1 MSLEKE
7 EQLETCIMC
16 GKQESRKYFNE
27 NLCSECKQ
35 KYLETI
41 SYENGYGG
49 IDNSKVLRPSV
60 ILKKLKELEEKYE
73 ILKNQ
78 YFEDFDKKCH
88 VITSDIRIAD
98 KDDVSNEVS
107 SAPKFDGIVS
117 PMRYSKES
125 VNKFINENKINIE
138 DLKNKAV
145 EYIRE
150 NAKNDEKFVVGI
162 SGGKDSTVVF
172 QLLVEAVGRDRV
184 YPVLM
189 PFINRSSLTESYIE
203 KFEFNENL
211 EEANTWG
218 KKFNYHFY
226 KDDKYPYYYY
236 AQNTITNIVSLIGK
250 KCTLFIS
257 PDNKNIRSFDYELD
271 IEPAHIEPLVYGEN
285 NDFYTK
291 FIGSQNLLRIPIESD
306 LKDYILHYHNPY
318 YSNNTIYY
326 KDQLFN
332 NNNDFVNALD
342 KNMKEFF
349 EGNEKNACYFSTKEN
364 SDRNFVARMRMNIL
378 YYIANS
384 IPHGRVVNTSNYS
397 EKMLGWTTKWGDNVG
412 DLFPLSYLTAHEVG
426 ALGLALGVPEE
437 YLFVS
442 PFDDMLG
449 KTDEDALGISYYEFD
464 SAIMKL
470 CNKDYGRTIDVLR
483 SQQLYLLKEFNLDK
497 RIDTAS
503 HKLYI
508 V

>member
-16 GKQESRKYFNE
+16 GKQGSRKYFNE

-41 SYENGYGG
+41 NYENGYGG
-49 IDNSKVLRPSV
+49 INNSKVLKPSV
-60 ILKKLKELEEKYE
+60 ILKRLKELEEKYE
-73 ILKNQ
+73 ELKKQ
-78 YFEDFDKKCH
+78 YYEDLNKKGH
-88 VITSDIRIAD
+88 IIVSDIRIAD
-98 KDDVSNEVS
+98 KDDISNEAS
-107 SAPKFDGIVS
+107 SVPKFNGIVS

-125 VNKFINENKINIE
+125 VNKFILENKIDIE

-184 YPVLM
+184 YPVLI
-189 PFINRSSLTESYIE
+189 PFINRGSLAESYIE

-211 EEANTWG
+211 EEVNTWG
-218 KKFNYHFY
+218 KKFNYRFY
-226 KDDKYPYYYY
+226 KNDNDPYYY
-236 AQNTITNIVSLIGK
+236 AQNTITGIVSIIGK
-250 KCTLFIS
+250 KGTLFIS
-257 PDNKNIRSFDYELD
+257 PDDKNIRFFDYELD

-306 LKDYILHYHNPY
+306 LKDCILHYHNMY
-318 YSNNTIYY
+318 YFGNTTFY
-326 KDQLFN
+326 KDQLFKD
-332 NNNDFVNALD
+332 NNDFLNALD
-342 KNMKEFF
+342 KNMKELF
-349 EGNEKNACYFSTKEN
+349 ESNEKNACYFSMKEN
-364 SDRNFVARMRMNIL
+364 SDRNFVVRMRMNIL

-397 EKMLGWTTKWGDNVG
+397 EKILGWTTKWGDNVG
-412 DLFPLSYLTAHEVG
+412 DLFPLRYLTAHEVG

-437 YLFVS
+437 YLFIS
-442 PFDDMLG
+442 PSDDMLG
-449 KTDEDALGISYYEFD
+449 KTDEDALGISYYELD
-464 SAIMKL
+464 SAIMKK
-470 CNKDYGRTIDVLR
+470 CNKDFGRTIDVLR
-483 SQQLYLLKEFNLDK
+483 SQQSYLLKELKLDE
-497 RIDTAS
+497 RIDIAS

>member
-1 MSLEKE
+1 MKSLK
-7 EQLETCIMC
+7 
-16 GKQESRKYFNE
+16 
-27 NLCSECKQ
+27 
-35 KYLETI
+35 
-41 SYENGYGG
+41 
-49 IDNSKVLRPSV
+49 
-60 ILKKLKELEEKYE
+60 ILKRVWPMALSGVLIAGSAVAGVYGTVHFTKAPLGIPFTEAIEYE
-73 ILKNQ
+73 SSIPNSTNDIINQ
-78 YFEDFDKKCH
+78 WNSRTTYE
-88 VITSDIRIAD
+88 
-98 KDDVSNEVS
+98 
-107 SAPKFDGIVS
+107 PKI
-117 PMRYSKES
+117 Y
-125 VNKFINENKINIE
+125 NNIE
-138 DLKNKAV
+138 EIIEDNDIVV
-145 EYIRE
+145 E
-150 NAKNDEKFVVGI
+150 
-162 SGGKDSTVVF
+162 
-172 QLLVEAVGRDRV
+172 
-184 YPVLM
+184 
-189 PFINRSSLTESYIE
+189 
-203 KFEFNENL
+203 
-211 EEANTWG
+211 EET
-218 KKFNYHFY
+218 
-226 KDDKYPYYYY
+226 
-236 AQNTITNIVSLIGK
+236 
-250 KCTLFIS
+250 
-257 PDNKNIRSFDYELD
+257 
-271 IEPAHIEPLVYGEN
+271 N

-483 SQQLYLLKEFNLDK
+483 SQQLYLLKELNLDK